1 VKPDLAV
8 WGLFKAGFV
17 WHSRTHGNQNQAC
30 IRIRRRADN
39 RTCPSL
45 RDGVAEWRD
54 PKAVREAV
62 TGWVRDSLD
71 RSHQDNQTVL
81 VADHDG
87 AVSGLVSVGTR
98 KHWSGALDGY
108 IGELVVSHEAEGAGI
123 GSALIRAAIEWCQ
136 EQELRTASAEVP
148 ISGGCAERALLRQ
161 NELMR
166 SG

>member
-1 VKPDLAV
+1 MA
-8 WGLFKAGFV
+8 
-17 WHSRTHGNQNQAC
+17 T
-30 IRIRRRADN
+30 RIRPASASDGEQIIALAPR
-39 RTCPSL
+39 L

-87 AVSGLVSVGTR
+87 AVSGFVSVGTR

-123 GSALIRAAIEWCQ
+123 GSALIRAAIEWSQ
-136 EQELRTASAEVP
+136 EQEL
-148 ISGGCAERALLRQ
+148 ERVSVDTGAANTRARHLYQKLGFD
-161 NELMR
+161 EEGITF
-166 SG
+166 SIATDAGST